1 MGLPQAVGD
10 EPTLRLALSLSQ
22 REVWL
27 DQRAWPGSAHL
38 NIGGI
43 GFFVGPLD
51 LDRLRKALHILTE
64 RSDALRLV
72 PCVDGTQY
80 LLPSFEP
87 CLALIE
93 LGDVLDP
100 KQAVC
105 DYWQHSI
112 SNPFELGASPPWRFT
127 LLRSSSQWHGVT
139 LQFHHLV
146 MDGWGT
152 TQVIR
157 TWSEIYQ
164 QLARAKGCETIAAPS
179 YQDFIAESLAYRSSA
194 QFERDAIYWRD
205 QIGHQSER
213 LAAPMIESRHKQ
225 TKSKDLPA
233 ADIFKNRLSRSEYD
247 ALARSAEAL
256 GSSIFRCLL
265 AALGLYFSR
274 LLGRS
279 SVLIG
284 VPSLNRSGR
293 RFRSTLGMFVGVLAV
308 QLELKP
314 GTTGAKL
321 LQHAGLQMQGALRHA
336 RYPLS
341 ALSQSAHLMREGRDS
356 VLDVLLSFEVQDFGV
371 NFGSAQ
377 FVESRQLFNGVARY
391 PLAVTVCE
399 FDAHA
404 DPEMIVEASQACFA
418 TGEPELLA
426 HRLWHLAQALTEQP
440 DRPLEQLDIV
450 PPEER
455 WALLEGLHKDL
466 AQLDAPQA
474 YIDLF
479 EHQAALWPQRC
490 ALVWDSGSLSYGELA
505 QRVEWLAKRLR
516 ALGAARNKVVAMAIE
531 RSANMVIALLA
542 ISRAGAAFLPLDPQ
556 APNARLAGILAD
568 SGAVALLV
576 DDAAVAGLAALH
588 SRCLHVRLNEHETLD
603 SAVPPPQALW
613 SWARA
618 SADDLAYVLF
628 TSGSSGRPKGV
639 MVEHGALSR
648 RLAWLSRVW
657 AIDAKDRSA
666 QGTQLGFDPSLIE
679 LLLPLTQG
687 ASIALPP
694 PGRLHPQRLAE
705 FILKHGATF
714 SALVPSILPG
724 LLAGWRGK
732 PGLKL
737 RVACCGG
744 EVLAPELAARFVRE
758 TGAQLF
764 NVYGPTE
771 ATIFATAWDCSAA
784 SSTPSH
790 AEAPDRPTSVPCADL
805 PLGRPIDDSRIYVL
819 GPQQQVLPFGAIGD
833 IYIGGG
839 ALARGYLGR
848 PDLDQDA
855 FCPDPFLAAPALA
868 GSVVAFP
875 RMYRTG
881 DRGWLDVLGRLHF
894 SGRIDRQ
901 IKLRGYRIEPGDI
914 EAACCTLAGV
924 EQAIVQKIE
933 LGGQALLHAWLVGN
947 GSTDSQELQAGL
959 RLRLPDYMRPSGF
972 TWLEELPLTSTGK
985 IDLAAL
991 PLPSGQAAR
1000 SSSRRPPATAME
1012 QALLT
1017 LWQQALSP
1025 RAASIGMDDDF
1036 FELGGDSLAAL
1047 SILAAMEDR
1056 LGRPL
1061 PLQLI
1066 SEHPSIA
1073 RLARALSLP
1082 ITRSDVLRSL
1092 SDPVGAGPGNT
1103 NSKVPAIYLA
1113 ASGHG
1118 DVLRLQ
1124 NLAQALQG
1132 DAGLFMLQAPLTPA
1146 PTTMQEFASL
1156 YADSIESQGQHGERP
1171 IWLAGFSVGG
1181 VTALETALEL
1191 QRRGRKPLGLMLLDT
1206 IHPDAV
1212 FGGTASWRTLG
1223 WLVRKLHVQ
1232 DLSMNG
1238 RRLSAM
1244 FSDPGLISQVLALR
1258 GHRCHA
1264 FDGPVLLVKSTG
1276 LASWNR
1282 LLFQGWHRLMPQ
1294 RIQTQLVSGLHG
1306 SIFETQHVDELAE
1319 AVRQFLA
1326 SAQIGHED
1334 T

>member
-1 MGLPQAVGD
+1 MGFSQTVVDAPALK
-10 EPTLRLALSLSQ
+10 LALSLSQ

-38 NIGGI
+38 NIGGA
-43 GFFVGPLD
+43 GFLVGSLD
-51 LDRLRKALHILTE
+51 VARLKLALRLLVE
-64 RSDALRLV
+64 RFDALRLA
-72 PCVDGTQY
+72 PHADGTQQ
-80 LLPSFEP
+80 LLSHFEP
-87 CLALIE
+87 HLALIE
-93 LGDVLDP
+93 LAASPDP
-100 KQAVC
+100 RESMRNW
-105 DYWQHSI
+105 WQQSI
-112 SNPFELGASPPWRFT
+112 RAPFELNGRPPWRFT
-127 LLRSSSQWHGVT
+127 LLRASDQLHGLT
-139 LQFHHLV
+139 IQFHHLV

-152 TQVIR
+152 TQVMR
-157 TWSEIYQ
+157 AWREIYQ
-164 QLARAKGCETIAAPS
+164 ELAGQQSCQMLGSPS
-179 YQDFIAESLAYRSSA
+179 YQDFITESLAYRNSA
-194 QFERDAIYWRD
+194 LFERDAAYWTG
-205 QIGHQSER
+205 QIGRLGAPLIEARQGHLAHQ
-213 LAAPMIESRHKQ
+213 Q
-225 TKSKDLPA
+225 LPA
-233 ADIFKNRLSRSEYD
+233 AEVFKL
-247 ALARSAEAL
+247 ALPRPAYAHLAAAAEGL
-256 GSSIFRCLL
+256 GSSVFGCFL

-274 LLGRS
+274 LLGRT

-293 RFRSTLGMFVGVLAV
+293 RFRATPGMFVGVLALR
-308 QLELKP
+308 LEIAP
-314 GTTGAKL
+314 PASAADL
-321 LQHAGLQMQGALRHA
+321 LRQVGQQMQGALRHP

-341 ALSQSAHLMREGRDS
+341 ELSQSLHLMREGRDS
-356 VLDVLLSFEVQDFGV
+356 LLDVMLSFERQDYDL
-371 NFGSAQ
+371 NFGSAKSEGQ
-377 FVESRQLFNGVARY
+377 VQLFAGLARY

-399 FDAHA
+399 FDRQA
-404 DPEMIVEASQACFA
+404 DPELILEASQACFGP
-418 TGEPELLA
+418 GEPELLA
-426 HRLWHLAQALTEQP
+426 RRLWHLAQALAESP
-440 DRPLEQLDIV
+440 DRALEQVDIV
-450 PPEER
+450 PAEER

-466 AQLDAPQA
+466 AQLDAPQP

-490 ALVWDSGSLSYGELA
+490 ALVWDGGSLKYGDLA
-505 QRVEWLAKRLR
+505 QRVELLARRLR

-531 RSANMVIALLA
+531 RSANMVVALLA
-542 ISRAGAAFLPLDPQ
+542 IGRAGAAFLPLDPQ
-556 APNARLAGILAD
+556 TPTARLAGILAD

-576 DDAAVAGLAALH
+576 DDSAAPALADLH
-588 SRCLHVRLNEHETLD
+588 SRCVHITTGLD
-603 SAVPPPQALW
+603 ATSLQPQPQALW

-618 SADDLAYVLF
+618 TADDLAYVLF

-648 RLAWLSRVW
+648 RLAWISRAW
-657 AIDAKDRSA
+657 AIDANDRSA
-666 QGTQLGFDPSLIE
+666 QGTQLVFDPSLIE

-694 PGRLHPQRLAE
+694 PGRLAPQRLAE

-714 SALVPSILPG
+714 TALVPSTLPG

-744 EVLAPELAARFVRE
+744 EVLTPELAARFGRE
-758 TGAQLF
+758 TCAQLF

-771 ATIFATAWDCSAA
+771 ATIFATAWDCS
-784 SSTPSH
+784 SDTPIG
-790 AEAPDRPTSVPCADL
+790 PGADL

-819 GPQQQVLPFGAIGD
+819 GPQQQVLPFGAVGE

-848 PDLDQDA
+848 PELDQQA
-855 FCPDPFLAAPALA
+855 FLADPFLA
-868 GSVVAFP
+868 GQ
-875 RMYRTG
+875 RIYRSG
-881 DRGWLDVLGRLHF
+881 DRGWLDGLGRLHF

-901 IKLRGYRIEPGDI
+901 IKLRGYRIEPGDV
-914 EAACCTLAGV
+914 EAACCALPSV
-924 EQAIVQKIE
+924 EQAIVQKVE
-933 LGGQALLHAWLVGN
+933 LGGQAQLHAWLVG
-947 GSTDSQELQAGL
+947 SRCDTLDLQAGL

-972 TWLEELPLTSTGK
+972 TWLPELPLTSTGK
-985 IDLAAL
+985 IDLSAL
-991 PLPSGQAAR
+991 PLPSSQPVR
-1000 SSSRRPPATAME
+1000 SNSRRPPATAME
-1012 QALLT
+1012 QTLLT
-1017 LWQQALSP
+1017 LWQQALGQH
-1025 RAASIGMDDDF
+1025 AASIGMDDDF

-1047 SILAAMEDR
+1047 SILGAMEDQ

-1066 SEHPSIA
+1066 SEHPNIA
-1073 RLARALSLP
+1073 SLAHALNLP
-1082 ITRSDVLRSL
+1082 LAKPGVLRSL
-1092 SDPVGAGPGNT
+1092 SESDGSTTHKA
-1103 NSKVPAIYLA
+1103 PAIYLA

-1124 NLAQALQG
+1124 NLAQSLQG
-1132 DAGLFMLQAPLTPA
+1132 DARLFMLQAPLSPA
-1146 PTTMQEFASL
+1146 PATMQEFAAL
-1156 YADSIESQGQHGERP
+1156 YADCIEAQGQQEDQP

-1191 QRRGRKPLGLMLLDT
+1191 QRRGRAPLGLILLDT

-1244 FSDPGLISQVLALR
+1244 FSDPGLISQVMALR

-1276 LASWNR
+1276 LASWNQ
-1282 LLFQGWHRLMPQ
+1282 LLFQGWHRLMPG

-1319 AVRQFLA
+1319 VVRQFLERPQA
-1326 SAQIGHED
+1326 GQAD
-1334 T
+1334 A